1 MRKMLSYLRR
11 AVDDYHM
18 IEKDDVIAVG
28 ISGGK
33 DSITLFQAMVQLKR
47 FYPIPFRLIGI
58 TVDLGFD
65 TPLNTKEIKQ
75 LAEKNNIEYHVIQ
88 TQIKEIV
95 FDIRKEDNPCSL
107 CAKLRKGALMD
118 AAKQLGCNK
127 VALGHNYDDVVE
139 TFFMKL
145 FFEGNIGC
153 FSPVTYLSRQ
163 DITQIRPLIFAPEWE
178 IKATAERLGLPVFK
192 NPCPADGETK
202 RQEIKELISNLRKQ
216 YPDLKEKV
224 FGGLCRGKLSG
235 FTDERTPRTKSE
247 Q

>member
-18 IEKDDVIAVG
+18 IEPGDKIAVG

-33 DSITLFQAMVQLKR
+33 DSAVLFQALIQLKR
-47 FYPIPFRLIGI
+47 FYPIPFELVGI
-58 TVDLGFD
+58 TIDLGFD
-65 TPLNTKEIKQ
+65 TKLQTDKIKEVA
-75 LAEKNNIEYHVIQ
+75 LKNNIPYSVVE

-95 FDIRKEDNPCSL
+95 FDIRKEENPCSL

-118 AAKQLGCNK
+118 TAKELGCNK
-127 VALGHNYDDVVE
+127 VALGHHYDDVVE

-145 FFEGNIGC
+145 FYEGNIGC
-153 FSPVTYLSRQ
+153 FSPVTYLSRK

-178 IKATAERLGLPVFK
+178 IKSTAERLGLPVFK

-202 RQEIKELISNLRKQ
+202 RQEIKDLISSLKKT

-235 FTDERTPRTKSE
+235 FTDERTPRRKSK
-247 Q
+247 

>member
-18 IEKDDVIAVG
+18 IAPNDKIAVG

-33 DSITLFQAMVQLKR
+33 DSIVLFQALIQLKR
-47 FYPIPFRLIGI
+47 FYPVPFQLVGI

-65 TPLNTKEIKQ
+65 TPLQTEKIQKI
-75 LAEKNNIEYHVIQ
+75 AEENQVPYHVIK

-95 FDIRKEDNPCSL
+95 FDIRKEENPCSL

-127 VALGHNYDDVVE
+127 VALGHHYDDVIE

-145 FFEGNIGC
+145 LYEGNIGC

-163 DITQIRPLIFAPEWE
+163 DITQIRPLIFAPEAE
-178 IKATAERLGLPVFK
+178 IKSTAERLSLPVFK

-202 RQEIKELISNLRKQ
+202 RQEIKDFIYQLRKK

-224 FGGLCRGKLSG
+224 FGGLCRGRLSG
-235 FTDERTPRTKSE
+235 FTDEKTPRKKTK
-247 Q
+247 

>member
-18 IEKDDVIAVG
+18 IEPGDKIAVG

-33 DSITLFQAMVQLKR
+33 DSAVLFQALIQLKR
-47 FYPIPFRLIGI
+47 FYPIPFDLVGI
-58 TVDLGFD
+58 TIDLGFD
-65 TPLNTKEIKQ
+65 TKLQTDKIKEVA
-75 LAEKNNIEYHVIQ
+75 LKNNIPYSVVE

-95 FDIRKEDNPCSL
+95 FDIRKEENPCSL

-118 AAKQLGCNK
+118 AAKELGCNK
-127 VALGHNYDDVVE
+127 VALGHHYDDVVE

-145 FFEGNIGC
+145 FYEGNIGC
-153 FSPVTYLSRQ
+153 FSPVTYLSRK

-178 IKATAERLGLPVFK
+178 IKSTAERLGLPVFK

-202 RQEIKELISNLRKQ
+202 RQEIKDLISSLKKT

-235 FTDERTPRTKSE
+235 FTDERTPRRKSK
-247 Q
+247 

>member
-11 AVDDYHM
+11 AIDDYHM
-18 IEKDDVIAVG
+18 IAENDVIAVG

-33 DSITLFQAMVQLKR
+33 DSIVLFQAMIALKR
-47 FYPIPFRLIGI
+47 FYPIPFQLMGI

-65 TPLNTKEIKQ
+65 TPLETAEIKK
-75 LAEKNNIEYHVIQ
+75 LAEENDIPYHVIK

-95 FDIRKEDNPCSL
+95 FDIRKEENPCSL

-118 AAKQLGCNK
+118 YAKQLGCNK
-127 VALGHNYDDVVE
+127 VALGHHYDDVVE

-145 FFEGNIGC
+145 FYEGNIGC

-163 DITQIRPLIFAPEWE
+163 DITQIRPLIFAPEAE
-178 IKATAERLGLPVFK
+178 IKSTAERLELPVFK
-192 NPCPADGETK
+192 NPCPNDGESK
-202 RQEIKELISNLRKQ
+202 RQEIKDLIYDLRKD

-224 FGGLCRGKLSG
+224 FGGLCRAKLSG
-235 FTDERTPRTKSE
+235 FTDERTPRKKSE
-247 Q
+247 

>member
-18 IEKDDVIAVG
+18 IEPGDKIAVG

-33 DSITLFQAMVQLKR
+33 DSAVLFQALIQLKR
-47 FYPIPFRLIGI
+47 FYPIPFELVGI
-58 TVDLGFD
+58 TIDLGFD
-65 TPLNTKEIKQ
+65 TKLQTDKIKEVA
-75 LAEKNNIEYHVIQ
+75 LKNNIPYSVVE

-95 FDIRKEDNPCSL
+95 FDIRKEENPCSL

-118 AAKQLGCNK
+118 AAKELGCNK
-127 VALGHNYDDVVE
+127 VALGHHYDDVVE

-145 FFEGNIGC
+145 FYEGNIGC
-153 FSPVTYLSRQ
+153 FSPVTYLSRK

-178 IKATAERLGLPVFK
+178 IKSTAERLGLPVFK

-202 RQEIKELISNLRKQ
+202 RQEIKDLISSLKKT

-235 FTDERTPRTKSE
+235 FTDERTPRRKSK
-247 Q
+247 

>member
-18 IEKDDVIAVG
+18 IEPDDKIAVG

-33 DSITLFQAMVQLKR
+33 DSLILFEALVGLKR
-47 FYPIPFRLIGI
+47 FYPIPFELVGI
-58 TVDLGFD
+58 TIDLGFD
-65 TPLNTKEIKQ
+65 TPLETSGIQ
-75 LAEKNNIEYHVIQ
+75 AIAAQHNIEYHVIQ

-95 FDIRKEDNPCSL
+95 FDIRKEENPCSL

-127 VALGHNYDDVVE
+127 VALGHNFDDVVE

-153 FSPVTYLSRQ
+153 FSPVTYLSRM
-163 DITQIRPLIFAPEWE
+163 DVTQIRPLIFAPEAE
-178 IKATAERLGLPVFK
+178 IKSTAERLELPVFK

-202 RQEIKELISNLRKQ
+202 RQEIKELIYSLRKQ

-224 FGGLCRGKLSG
+224 FGGLCRSKISG
-235 FTDERTPRTKSE
+235 YTDERTPRKKSE
-247 Q
+247 

>member
-1 MRKMLSYLRR
+1 METHGIQKIAS
-11 AVDDYHM
+11 DY
-18 IEKDDVIAVG
+18 
-28 ISGGK
+28 
-33 DSITLFQAMVQLKR
+33 Q
-47 FYPIPFRLIGI
+47 
-58 TVDLGFD
+58 
-65 TPLNTKEIKQ
+65 
-75 LAEKNNIEYHVIQ
+75 IEYHVIK

-95 FDIRKEDNPCSL
+95 FDVRKEENPCSL

-153 FSPVTYLSRQ
+153 FSPVTYLSRM
-163 DITQIRPLIFAPEWE
+163 DVTQIRPLIFAPEAE
-178 IKATAERLGLPVFK
+178 IKSTAERLGLPVFK

-202 RQEIKELISNLRKQ
+202 RQEIKELIYLLRKD

-224 FGGLCRGKLSG
+224 FGGLCRGRISG
-235 FTDERTPRTKSE
+235 FTNERTPRKKSE
-247 Q
+247 

>member
-11 AVDDYHM
+11 AIDDYHM
-18 IEKDDVIAVG
+18 ISENDKIAVG

-33 DSITLFQAMVQLKR
+33 DSLILFQAMIQLKR
-47 FYPIPFRLIGI
+47 FYPIPFELIGI

-65 TPLNTKEIKQ
+65 TPLNTSGIMK
-75 LAEKNNIEYHVIQ
+75 LAQESNIPYHVIQ

-95 FDIRKEDNPCSL
+95 FDVRKEENPCSL

-118 AAKQLGCNK
+118 AAKQMGCNK

-153 FSPVTYLSRQ
+153 FSPVTYLSRM
-163 DITQIRPLIFAPEWE
+163 DITQIRPLLFAPEAE
-178 IKATAERLGLPVFK
+178 IKATAQRLELPVFN

-202 RQEIKELISNLRKQ
+202 RQEIKELIAVLRKQ

-224 FGGLCRGKLSG
+224 FGGLCRSRISG
-235 FTDERTPRTKSE
+235 FTDERTPRRKSK
-247 Q
+247 

>member
-18 IEKDDVIAVG
+18 IESGDKIAVG

-33 DSITLFQAMVQLKR
+33 DSLILFQAMIQLKR
-47 FYPIPFRLIGI
+47 FYPVPFELIGI
-58 TVDLGFD
+58 TIDLGFD
-65 TPLNTKEIKQ
+65 TPLETTGIRQIASENGIK
-75 LAEKNNIEYHVIQ
+75 YHVIQ

-95 FDIRKEDNPCSL
+95 FDVRKEENPCSL

-153 FSPVTYLSRQ
+153 FSPVTYLSRM
-163 DITQIRPLIFAPEWE
+163 DVTQIRPLIFAPEAE
-178 IKATAERLGLPVFK
+178 IKSTAERLNLPVFK

-202 RQEIKELISNLRKQ
+202 RQEIKELIYSLRKQ

-224 FGGLCRGKLSG
+224 FGGLCRGKISG
-235 FTDERTPRTKSE
+235 FTDVKTPRKKSK
-247 Q
+247 

>member
-18 IEKDDVIAVG
+18 IAENDVIAVG

-33 DSITLFQAMVQLKR
+33 DSITLFEAMIQLKR

-65 TPLNTKEIKQ
+65 TPLKTDDIKKM
-75 LAEKNNIEYHVIQ
+75 AEESEIEYHVIQ

-95 FDIRKEDNPCSL
+95 FDIRKEENPCSL

-145 FFEGNIGC
+145 IFEGNIGC
-153 FSPVTYLSRQ
+153 FSPVTYLSRK

-178 IKATAERLGLPVFK
+178 IKSTAERLGLPVFK

-202 RQEIKELISNLRKQ
+202 RQEIKDLIANLRKN

-224 FGGLCRGKLSG
+224 FGGLCRGKISG
-235 FTDERTPRTKSE
+235 FTDEKTPRRKSK
-247 Q
+247 

>member
-18 IEKDDVIAVG
+18 IEPNDKIAVG

-33 DSITLFQAMVQLKR
+33 DSIVLFQALIHLKR
-47 FYPIPFRLIGI
+47 FYPIPFQLIGI

-65 TPLNTKEIKQ
+65 TPLQTAEI
-75 LAEKNNIEYHVIQ
+75 EKIATQNDIPYHVIK

-95 FDIRKEDNPCSL
+95 FDIRKEENPCSL

-127 VALGHNYDDVVE
+127 VALGHHYDDVVE

-145 FFEGNIGC
+145 FYEGNIGC

-163 DITQIRPLIFAPEWE
+163 DITQIRPLIFAPEAE
-178 IKATAERLGLPVFK
+178 IKSTVERLSLPVFK

-202 RQEIKELISNLRKQ
+202 RQEIKDFIYQLRKNH
-216 YPDLKEKV
+216 PDIKEKV

-235 FTDERTPRTKSE
+235 FTDERTPRKKTK
-247 Q
+247 

>member
-11 AVDDYHM
+11 AVDDYNM
-18 IEKDDVIAVG
+18 IQENDKIAVG

-33 DSITLFQAMVQLKR
+33 DSILLFYALIHLQK
-47 FYPIPFRLIGI
+47 FYPIPFTLVGI

-65 TPLNTKEIKQ
+65 IPLETSKIKR
-75 LAEKNNIEYHVIQ
+75 LAEEHEIPYHVIQ

-95 FDIRKEDNPCSL
+95 FDVRKEENPCSL
-107 CAKLRKGALMD
+107 CAKMRKGALMD

-127 VALGHNYDDVVE
+127 VALGHHYDDVVE

-145 FFEGNIGC
+145 VFEGNIGC
-153 FSPVTYLSRQ
+153 FSPVTYLSRM
-163 DITQIRPLIFAPEWE
+163 DVTQIRPLIFAPEAE
-178 IKATAERLGLPVFK
+178 IKSTAERLELPVFK

-202 RQEIKELISNLRKQ
+202 RQEIKDLIASLRKQ

-224 FGGLCRGKLSG
+224 FGGLCRGKISG
-235 FTDERTPRTKSE
+235 YTSERKPRTKS
-247 Q
+247 

>member
-1 MRKMLSYLRR
+1 MRKILSYLRR

-18 IEKDDVIAVG
+18 IEPGDKIAVG

-33 DSITLFQAMVQLKR
+33 DSAVLLQALIQLKR
-47 FYPIPFRLIGI
+47 FYPIPFDLVGI
-58 TVDLGFD
+58 TIDLGFD
-65 TPLNTKEIKQ
+65 TKLQTDKIKEVA
-75 LAEKNNIEYHVIQ
+75 LKNNIPYSVVE

-95 FDIRKEDNPCSL
+95 FDIRKEENPCSL

-118 AAKQLGCNK
+118 AAKELGCNK
-127 VALGHNYDDVVE
+127 VALGHHYDDVVE

-145 FFEGNIGC
+145 FYEGNIGC
-153 FSPVTYLSRQ
+153 FSPVTYLSRK

-178 IKATAERLGLPVFK
+178 IKSTAERLGLPVFK

-202 RQEIKELISNLRKQ
+202 RQEIKDLISSLKKT

-235 FTDERTPRTKSE
+235 FTDERTPRRKSK
-247 Q
+247 

>member
-18 IEKDDVIAVG
+18 IAPNDIIAVG

-33 DSITLFQAMVQLKR
+33 DSLMLFQAMIELKR
-47 FYPIPFRLIGI
+47 FYPIPFQLMGI
-58 TVDLGFD
+58 TIDLGFD
-65 TPLNTKEIKQ
+65 TPLNTEKIKQ
-75 LAEKNNIEYHVIQ
+75 LADNYEIPYYVIQ

-95 FDIRKEDNPCSL
+95 FDIRKEENPCSL

-118 AAKQLGCNK
+118 AAKQMGCNK

-163 DITQIRPLIFAPEWE
+163 DITQIRPLLFAPEAE
-178 IKATAERLGLPVFK
+178 IKSTAERLMLPVFK
-192 NPCPADGETK
+192 NPCPADGITK
-202 RQEIKELISNLRKQ
+202 RQEIKDLIATLRKQ

-224 FGGLCRGKLSG
+224 FGGLCRGKISG
-235 FTDERTPRTKSE
+235 FTDERTPRRKNV
-247 Q
+247 

>member
-18 IEKDDVIAVG
+18 IEPNDTIAVG

-33 DSITLFQAMVQLKR
+33 DSIVLFQALIQLKR
-47 FYPIPFRLIGI
+47 FYPIPFQLVGI

-65 TPLNTKEIKQ
+65 TPLQTAEI
-75 LAEKNNIEYHVIQ
+75 EKIATENEISYHVIK

-95 FDIRKEDNPCSL
+95 FDIRKEENPCSL

-118 AAKQLGCNK
+118 AAKQFGCNK
-127 VALGHNYDDVVE
+127 VALGHHYDDVIE

-145 FFEGNIGC
+145 FYEGNIGC

-163 DITQIRPLIFAPEWE
+163 DITQIRPLIFAPEAE
-178 IKATAERLGLPVFK
+178 IKSTAERLSLPVFK

-202 RQEIKELISNLRKQ
+202 RQEVKNLISQLRTN

-224 FGGLCRGKLSG
+224 FGGLCLGKLSG
-235 FTDERTPRTKSE
+235 FTDERTPRKKTK
-247 Q
+247 